1 MSQALQDLGGA
12 PASAPLLTL
21 SQSRALAALL
31 DQARRVASIT
41 GQDVRGVLL
50 NRPVRAHETTMRALT
65 QLGLLTEVRCLPTHR
80 GHRPDLRLRWR
91 LTAAGLRVA
100 TSPCPAAEAATG
112 GRA

>member
-21 SQSRALAALL
+21 SQSRALADLL
-31 DQARRVASIT
+31 DQARKISRITSDPVERLLLDRPRAVHLVTMQALVQAGMLSEQRLHKPTRSRVP
-41 GQDVRGVLL
+41 G
-50 NRPVRAHETTMRALT
+50 M
-65 QLGLLTEVRCLPTHR
+65 
-80 GHRPDLRLRWR
+80 RWR